1 MAHRDISL
9 RCGIWSLSGHNG
21 QRLQRV
27 DVEMMSTRG
36 RSGATQDRIDRV
48 PESGRAD
55 HDDTSRRERRSIVAQ
70 RHAVQRADGITRFGR
85 TRRGSNQ
92 RLHLITA
99 TLVTPTVRFPVP
111 NYLTTNNGR

>member
-1 MAHRDISL
+1 
-9 RCGIWSLSGHNG
+9 
-21 QRLQRV
+21 
-27 DVEMMSTRG
+27 VEEAARHKTGSIAFRKAAVLDRG
-36 RSGATQDRIDRV
+36 
-48 PESGRAD
+48 
-55 HDDTSRRERRSIVAQ
+55 DTSRRERRSTVAQ
-70 RHAVQRADGITRFGR
+70 RHAVQRAEGITRFER